1 MRIRLTIILN
11 LLLLVVFSYAAISAW
26 GWPYATR
33 LFVWAMAAPA
43 LLCLLA
49 QLVIDLR
56 HRIQPGRSEN
66 VLETADLPVD
76 RSIPTALVVQR
87 GLNFLA
93 WLLGLFAAIWLFGF
107 QAALPMFMISYLLF
121 QAHAGWRLSLGL
133 TVLVVTVQL
142 VLFDQ
147 LLQIAWPEGVLIPWL
162 EKITGMQ

>member
-11 LLLLVVFSYAAISAW
+11 LLLLLVFSYAAISAW
-26 GWPYATR
+26 DWPYATR
-33 LFVWAMAAPA
+33 LFVWAMAVPA

-56 HRIQPGRSEN
+56 QGIQPPQLDN

-93 WLLGLFAAIWLFGF
+93 WLLGLFAAIWLLGF
-107 QAALPMFMISYLLF
+107 QPALPLFMILYL
-121 QAHAGWRLSLGL
+121 AIMARAGWRLSLGL
-133 TVLVVTVQL
+133 TVLVAAVQL
-142 VLFDQ
+142 VLFEQ
-147 LLQIAWPEGVLIPWL
+147 LLQIEWPEGILITWFQ
-162 EKITGMQ
+162 EIMGC